1 MLGDEK
7 VVEKLSKNDEK
18 NISLV
23 FWLEE
28 HHCKCSD
35 KYYICMSKGQLPVE
49 KRISQTRSKFGHFA
63 VATIQIK
70 WFYNEG

>member
-1 MLGDEK
+1 MLAEK
-7 VVEKLSKNDEK
+7 AVQKLSKNDEK